1 MNDTEA
7 RELIAT
13 VLGRIAPEVPLD
25 EVEPDAD
32 LREEMDLD
40 SMDFLNYVTGL
51 HERTGL
57 DIPETDYP
65 ELATVDAA
73 VAYLTKHTA

>member
-73 VAYLTKHTA
+73 VAYLTKHAG